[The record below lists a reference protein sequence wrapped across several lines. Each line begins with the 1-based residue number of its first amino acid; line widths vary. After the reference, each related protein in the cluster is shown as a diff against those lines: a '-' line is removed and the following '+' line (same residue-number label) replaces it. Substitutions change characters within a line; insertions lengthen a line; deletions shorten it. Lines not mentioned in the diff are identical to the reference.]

1 MWLVFRGCNVAN
13 LSSSQSLLL
22 WKVFFSFRR
31 AALKD
36 GSLAAAPANLQSL
49 IQRCFE
55 EKKKTTTTT
64 KKQTKKK
71 TNINLFAFR
80 HAHTHTHTHAH
91 NQMHTSYRNTRRAPP
106 ASAYCPLIGCA
117 SQWRRRVKIKA
128 TLSCL
133 FTSYFFVRIIIYMR

>member
-64 KKQTKKK
+64 KKQTKKNQYQLVRIQ
-71 TNINLFAFR
+71 TC
-80 HAHTHTHTHAH
+80 THAH
-91 NQMHTSYRNTRRAPP
+91 SHTCTQPNAYQLQEHTEGSTRFSVLPSDWLRF
-106 ASAYCPLIGCA
+106 SVEEEGEN
-117 SQWRRRVKIKA
+117 
-128 TLSCL
+128 
-133 FTSYFFVRIIIYMR
+133 